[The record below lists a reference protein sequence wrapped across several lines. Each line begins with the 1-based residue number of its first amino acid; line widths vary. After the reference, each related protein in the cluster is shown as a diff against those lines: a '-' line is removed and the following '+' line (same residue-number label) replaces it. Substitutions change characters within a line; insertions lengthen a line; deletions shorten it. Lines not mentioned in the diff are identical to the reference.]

1 MLLKDFLKLVTK
13 SITVYPPEEA
23 GEIAF
28 LILEK
33 LLNINTTQLV
43 LNPTIELPNIDSLN
57 QIVSRVNKHE
67 PIQYLLEEA
76 WFCNKKFFVNKNVL
90 IPRPET
96 EQIIDLALK
105 LKPATVVDLGTG
117 SGCIPISLALA
128 SPITQIFGVDIS
140 EQALEIAN
148 FNKNKHKVAVAF
160 KKADILNFKNPF
172 KVQKFDLI
180 ISNPPYV
187 KKQEI
192 AEMRANVVDYEP
204 HLALFV
210 ENDDPLIFYN
220 AIASIANDHLQKN
233 GNLIV
238 EINSALGQETAKVFK
253 ESGFKKVEIIKDF
266 FDRDRF
272 VMANR

>member
-117 SGCIPISLALA
+117 SGCIPVSLALA
-128 SPITQIFGVDIS
+128 LPITQIFGVDIS

-160 KKADILNFKNPF
+160 EKADILNFKNPF

-210 ENDDPLIFYN
+210 ENDDPFIFYN

-272 VMANR
+272 VIANR

>member
-117 SGCIPISLALA
+117 SGCIPVSLALA
-128 SPITQIFGVDIS
+128 LPITQIFGVDIS

-160 KKADILNFKNPF
+160 EKADILNFKNPF

-272 VMANR
+272 VIANR

>member
-33 LLNINTTQLV
+33 LLKINTTQLV
-43 LNPTIELPNIDSLN
+43 LNPAIELPNLDTLN

-76 WFCNKKFFVNKNVL
+76 WFYNKKFFVNKHVL

-96 EQIIDLALK
+96 EQIIDMALK
-105 LKPATVVDLGTG
+105 LKPASIVDLGTG
-117 SGCIPISLALA
+117 SGCIPISLAHAL
-128 SPITQIFGVDIS
+128 PKTQIFGVDIS

-160 KKADILNFKNPF
+160 EKADILNFRNPF
-172 KVQKFDLI
+172 TVQKFDLI

-192 AEMRANVVDYEP
+192 AEMRANVVEYEP

-210 ENDDPLIFYN
+210 ENDDPLIFYK

-233 GNLIV
+233 GSLIV
-238 EINSALGQETAKVFK
+238 EINSALGQETAEIFK
-253 ESGFKKVEIIKDF
+253 ESGFKKVDIIKDF
-266 FDRDRF
+266 FDKERF
-272 VMANR
+272 LIIN